1 MKYGLLPARFAAT
14 CFTLAICL
22 TSSFAEPSGDKKE
35 KEKPSGKKPLVKV
48 RHTSAYKNAHII
60 VNRGEH
66 TIVPIRSIL
75 VLPEKLKSHVV
86 DKPSGKLI
94 LWPQFKRKNQNL
106 IWTLEVTLDQVKGIT
121 PISESK
127 LDDLTKLNRVVVAL
141 YRGHPV
147 SVVRPKKKDDSK
159 EPTTEKK

>member
-1 MKYGLLPARFAAT
+1 MKYGLLSAHLLVTFFAT
-14 CFTLAICL
+14 SLCL
-22 TSSFAEPSGDKKE
+22 TSVNAEPDQDSDKKE
-35 KEKPSGKKPLVKV
+35 KPTGKKPLVKV
-48 RHTSAYKNAHII
+48 KHTSAYKNAHII

-75 VLPEKLKSHVV
+75 LLPKTLKSHVV
-86 DKPSGKLI
+86 EKPSGKFV
-94 LWPQFKRKNQNL
+94 LWPQFKIKHQSL

-127 LDDLTKLNRVVVAL
+127 IKDLTKLNRVVVAL

-147 SVVRPKKKDDSK
+147 SVVRPKKKDEDK
-159 EPTTEKK
+159 EPATKEN